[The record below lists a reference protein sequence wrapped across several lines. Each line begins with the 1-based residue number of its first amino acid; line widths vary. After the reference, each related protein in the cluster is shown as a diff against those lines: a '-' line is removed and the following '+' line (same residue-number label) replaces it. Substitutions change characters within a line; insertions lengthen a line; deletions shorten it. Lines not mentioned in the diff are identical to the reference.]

1 MISYNGDLAAQSDIT
16 IHQNRAFLYGDAVF
30 ETLKI
35 LDGKVLFIEDH
46 YFRLMASMRIV
57 RMEIPMRFTMEY
69 MEQKVLELVNQLN
82 LNASARARLTFFRKP
97 GGYYLPTDNNTEFII
112 TADALENPVY
122 QFSDRMYEVDLF
134 KDFYVTK
141 QLLSTLK
148 TTNKMVQITGSVF
161 ANENGLNNCL
171 LLNDDKNV
179 VEALQGNLF
188 MLMGDKLITPPVA
201 DGCLNG
207 IMRKQV
213 LAIARKQE
221 GLTVEEKSISPFD
234 LQKADEL
241 FITNV
246 IMGIQP
252 VTKYRKKEYGN
263 NLASELLKKLNAQIR
278 LGLV

>member
-1 MISYNGDLAAQSDIT
+1 MISYNGNLTPQSDIS
-16 IHQNRAFLYGDAVF
+16 IHQNRAFLYGDAIF
-30 ETLKI
+30 ETLKV

-46 YFRLMASMRIV
+46 YFRLMASMRII
-57 RMEIPMRFTMEY
+57 RMEIPMYFTMEY
-69 MEQKVLELVNQLN
+69 MEEKVLELVNN
-82 LNASARARLTFFRKP
+82 LKLSASARARLTFFRKP

-112 TADALENPVY
+112 TADRLENSIY
-122 QFSDRMYEVDLF
+122 QFSDAIYEVDLF
-134 KDFYVTK
+134 KDFYITK
-141 QLLSTLK
+141 QLLSSLK
-148 TTNKMVQITGSVF
+148 TVNKMVHITGSVY
-161 ANENGLNNCL
+161 AYENGLNNCL

-188 MLMGDKLITPPVA
+188 MLMGNKLITPPVA

-213 LAIARKQE
+213 LAAAKKHKDFI
-221 GLTVEEKSISPFD
+221 VEEASISPFD

-246 IMGIQP
+246 IAGIQP
-252 VTKYRKKEYGN
+252 ITKYRKKEYGSD
-263 NLASELLKKLNAQIR
+263 LASDLLKKLNAQIR